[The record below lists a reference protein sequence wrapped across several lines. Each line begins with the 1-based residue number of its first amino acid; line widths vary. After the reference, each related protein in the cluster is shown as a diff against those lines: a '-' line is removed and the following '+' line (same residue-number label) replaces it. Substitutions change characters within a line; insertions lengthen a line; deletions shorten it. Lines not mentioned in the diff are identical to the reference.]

1 MTKST
6 TAHSPLAAHN
16 QFKEIIVPTTVIEVI
31 DTSIKIGLGGL
42 IGFASTYVVTKLNH
56 GHDAKKDVIKRR
68 YDALEQV
75 AAHIEE
81 FSHVALKYWALVV
94 ECVRIENASKE
105 WPKERAEQLELVKAE
120 YFSEAKNITIAESKL
135 LLLGLEPAS
144 VQLRKYT
151 NFLKTLRRT
160 YYVGKPGLTEEEMD
174 SAREELLRLRQE
186 FFSELSLA
194 YKKGL

>member
-94 ECVRIENASKE
+94 ECVRIENANKE

-160 YYVGKPGLTEEEMD
+160 YYVGKCSGQLIPDTTLSFS
-174 SAREELLRLRQE
+174 SARAGASPPLN
-186 FFSELSLA
+186 
-194 YKKGL
+194 